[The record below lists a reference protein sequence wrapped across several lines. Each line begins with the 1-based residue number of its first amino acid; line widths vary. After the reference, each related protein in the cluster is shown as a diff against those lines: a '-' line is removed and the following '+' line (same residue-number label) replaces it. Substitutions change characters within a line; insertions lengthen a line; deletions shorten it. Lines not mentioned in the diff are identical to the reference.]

1 MISVHQLGLDTIK
14 ESVYAVL
21 ERRFLSPSS
30 PHLFS
35 QAGEDAPRTETARF
49 RDEEDHARLTEVVP
63 PPENFPLFAYTAL
76 PFSMLL
82 HRIDRNILLSD
93 VVGLVNKVTYVLPPS
108 GNARSPKRQV
118 YITDGRSKH
127 LPWCIELHSANQSHS
142 EPTVSS
148 IEEIAA
154 FEPNDIMGECYK
166 ISSRIT
172 DVLITK
178 GWYYISCKEYWKMVT
193 LEDGVYKCPWCPTV
207 IPLPR
212 YRLIVGAVDA
222 GSTDPLAA
230 KFTDLY
236 LFGPPEETVVQKED
250 LYLFGPPEE
259 TVVRKEALLLVSS
272 VQIVEPIVR
281 ANVVL
286 REGVD
291 CSAVGQ
297 DNVGIPAPETPKHVP
312 GPAETSTPPL
322 SMDLTPQTAGNIF
335 SFRY

>member
-1 MISVHQLGLDTIK
+1 MRKMISLHPLGLDTVK

-21 ERRFLSPSS
+21 EQCFLSPSL

-49 RDEEDHARLTEVVP
+49 RDEEDHARL
-63 PPENFPLFAYTAL
+63 
-76 PFSMLL
+76 
-82 HRIDRNILLSD
+82 ID

-108 GNARSPKRQV
+108 GNARSQKRQV
-118 YITDGRSKH
+118 YITDGSEHAIVTLCGEHADLFDADGLMEASDEEPIIVLFVGMTISLLAFKNTSVTRWHVNVPILEIADVRERSKH
-127 LPWCIELHSANQSHS
+127 LLWCIELHSANQSRS
-142 EPTVSS
+142 EPTVSL
-148 IEEIAA
+148 IEEMAA
-154 FEPNDIMGECYK
+154 FEPNDIMGEFYK
-166 ISSRIT
+166 ISNRIT

-222 GSTDPLAA
+222 GSTDPLDA
-230 KFTDLY
+230 KFT
-236 LFGPPEETVVQKED
+236 D

-272 VQIVEPIVR
+272 VRGLTNAVPKDLLE
-281 ANVVL
+281 NSVL
-286 REGVD
+286 FY
-291 CSAVGQ
+291 S
-297 DNVGIPAPETPKHVP
+297 
-312 GPAETSTPPL
+312 
-322 SMDLTPQTAGNIF
+322 
-335 SFRY
+335 

>member
-1 MISVHQLGLDTIK
+1 MEYTSICELAIVTLCGEHADLFDADGLI
-14 ESVYAVL
+14 EAS
-21 ERRFLSPSS
+21 
-30 PHLFS
+30 
-35 QAGEDAPRTETARF
+35 
-49 RDEEDHARLTEVVP
+49 DEEP
-63 PPENFPLFAYTAL
+63 IIILFVGMTAFKCTSVTRWHVNL
-76 PFSMLL
+76 P
-82 HRIDRNILLSD
+82 ILEIAD
-93 VVGLVNKVTYVLPPS
+93 V
-108 GNARSPKRQV
+108 RE
-118 YITDGRSKH
+118 RSKH
-127 LPWCIELHSANQSHS
+127 LPWCIELHSANQSRS

-166 ISSRIT
+166 ISSIIT
-172 DVLITK
+172 DVFITK

-207 IPLPR
+207 IHLPR
-212 YRLIVGAVDA
+212 YRLIVGAVDT

-236 LFGPPEETVVQKED
+236 LFGPREETVVQKED
-250 LYLFGPPEE
+250 LHLFGPSEE

-272 VQIVEPIVR
+272 VQIVEPIVH

-286 REGVD
+286 REGVN

-312 GPAETSTPPL
+312 DPAETSTLPL
-322 SMDLTPQTAGNIF
+322 FMDLTPQTARNIF